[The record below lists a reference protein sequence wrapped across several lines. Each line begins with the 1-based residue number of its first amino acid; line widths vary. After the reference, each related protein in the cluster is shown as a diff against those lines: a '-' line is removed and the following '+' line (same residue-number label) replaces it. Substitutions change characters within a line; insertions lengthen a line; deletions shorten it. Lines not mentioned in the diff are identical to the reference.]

1 MRPGFYI
8 TVLSAALASFLLAP
22 LVVALAYRVRLL
34 DVPGPRRVHR
44 WLMPRLGGLVMIVAT
59 LMGLAVSVAMY
70 PSLAA
75 SPDAAA
81 LGALLGGATM
91 MFLLGL
97 ADDLYGLGP
106 VSKLAVQ
113 FLAAVALCAAGARV
127 ETLNLGANWTVHLG
141 VLSWP
146 VSVFWIVLIT
156 NAMNLVDGLDGLA
169 AGISLVTA
177 GAILAVALLA
187 GQVALT
193 VVMLALMGALAGFL
207 RHNFHPARIFLGDCG
222 SLFLGYM
229 LAGSTLCSVSLSH
242 DSVGLAL
249 PALALGVPLV
259 DTLASVSRR
268 LIQRRSIF
276 SPDRQHIHHRLLDAQ
291 QGHLPAVLTILAVTV
306 GLATVGTLML
316 VTHHTRTLAIFCCA
330 AGLGLVAL
338 RSLTKLDLR
347 QTYVRAQKACRLAGE
362 FRRQRRVFE
371 ECLLVMRESKDLRQW
386 WDDACR
392 SARTMG
398 FQRLVMEL
406 SNRDGAPS
414 FLQWQSPDNILPYAE
429 YAGNLQLSVWVR
441 HRRPGPPLRLTA
453 DLRAYDLMEL
463 GGMKAAMFGRLLD
476 EFSIAD
482 LPEAVQADSGRRRQT
497 A

>member
-8 TVLSAALASFLLAP
+8 TVLSAALASFLLVP
-22 LVVALAYRVRLL
+22 LVVALAHRVRLL

-44 WLMPRLGGLVMIVAT
+44 WLMPRLGGLAVIVAT
-59 LMGLAVSVAMY
+59 LIGLGVTVAIY
-70 PSLAA
+70 PSLIAGPA
-75 SPDAAA
+75 SAT
-81 LGALLGGATM
+81 LGALLGGGTL
-91 MFLLGL
+91 MFLMGL
-97 ADDLYGLGP
+97 ADDIYGLKP
-106 VSKLAVQ
+106 TTKLAVQ

-127 ETLNLGANWTVHLG
+127 ETLNLGSNWTVHLG
-141 VLSWP
+141 ALSWP
-146 VSVFWIVLIT
+146 MSIFWIVLVT

-169 AGISLVTA
+169 TGISMVTA
-177 GAILAVALLA
+177 AAILATALIA
-187 GQVALT
+187 GQVALAVT
-193 VVMLALMGALAGFL
+193 MLALLGALAGFL

-229 LAGSTLCSVSLSH
+229 LAGGSLCSVSLSH

-259 DTLASVSRR
+259 DTLGSVSRR

-276 SPDRQHIHHRLLDAQ
+276 SPDRQHIHHRLLEALRGQ
-291 QGHLPAVLTILAVTV
+291 RSAVLTILAVTV
-306 GLATVGTLML
+306 GLASVGTLML
-316 VTHHTRTLAIFCCA
+316 ITHHTRTLAIFCCSA
-330 AGLGLVAL
+330 VLGLIAL

-347 QTYVRAQKACRLAGE
+347 QTYVRAQKAFRLAGE
-362 FRRQRRVFE
+362 FRRQRRLFE
-371 ECLLVMRESKDLRQW
+371 ECLLLMRESKDLRQW
-386 WDDACR
+386 WEDACH

-406 SNRDGAPS
+406 SNRNGAPTC
-414 FLQWQSPDNILPYAE
+414 LQWQSPDNILPYA
-429 YAGNLQLSVWVR
+429 GTLQLSVWVR
-441 HRRPGPPLRLTA
+441 HRRPGPPLRVTA

-482 LPEAVQADSGRRRQT
+482 LPGAVQAEDTRRRQT